1 MDDKLFHKLIRQ
13 QRGKLNR
20 VIDELH
26 VGDSVFKTDTEIL
39 IGWKNHFAN
48 LAKESDRMDFD
59 HDYLDTV
66 DTEYKTLSQ
75 FASMTSFTR
84 SCQKKNLTKRLINLT
99 EASRVT
105 YMV

>member
-1 MDDKLFHKLIRQ
+1 MDNKLFHKLIRQ

-39 IGWKNHFAN
+39 IGWRNHFAN

-59 HDYLDTV
+59 HGYLDTV
-66 DTEYKTLSQ
+66 DVNVYFFCIIFIL
-75 FASMTSFTR
+75 TR
-84 SCQKKNLTKRLINLT
+84 KNIIIINIPQSKYYVIILP
-99 EASRVT
+99 
-105 YMV
+105 YP